1 MRRYR
6 VAIVEPS
13 PIVAEGLVSL
23 LASCDDM
30 EVVSVSRSL
39 RSWVE
44 YGAMRKADVVVV
56 GSQLLCAL
64 TQPLRV
70 AVEELQGVTVV
81 MLSTTVCDEEVLRWV
96 DGVVNIYDDGQALAR
111 KLRAA
116 LDKDAA
122 NQYSDSHDLSERER
136 DVLILVA
143 KGMAN
148 KEIADRLNIS
158 IHTVMSHRKNIT
170 HKTGIKSVAGLTVY
184 ALLNNLLDQS
194 DVEMA

>member
-6 VAIVEPS
+6 IAIVEPS
-13 PIVAEGLVSL
+13 VIIAQGVASI
-23 LASCDDM
+23 
-30 EVVSVSRSL
+30 L
-39 RSWVE
+39 RSSGEADVVAIYPTLRAYADRLNVKDVE
-44 YGAMRKADVVVV
+44 VVVV
-56 GSQLLCAL
+56 GSQ
-64 TQPLRV
+64 V
-70 AVEELQGVTVV
+70 AVGAQLRSELQGVAVV
-81 MLSTTVCDEEVLRWV
+81 LLSTTVVDEETLRQV
-96 DGVVNIYDDGQALAR
+96 DGVINIYDDEAALMR
-111 KLRAA
+111 KLRTAVEQGET
-116 LDKDAA
+116 
-122 NQYSDSHDLSERER
+122 NPYSDSHDLSERER

-194 DVEMA
+194 DVTL

>member
-6 VAIVEPS
+6 IAIVEPS
-13 PIVAEGLVSL
+13 VIIAEGV
-23 LASCDDM
+23 ASI
-30 EVVSVSRSL
+30 L
-39 RSWVE
+39 RSSGEADVVAIYPTLRAYADRLPVKDVE
-44 YGAMRKADVVVV
+44 VVVV
-56 GSQLLCAL
+56 GSQ
-64 TQPLRV
+64 V
-70 AVEELQGVTVV
+70 AVGAQLRSELQGVAVV
-81 MLSTTVCDEEVLRWV
+81 LLSTTVVDEDVLRQV
-96 DGVVNIYDDGQALAR
+96 DGVINIYDDEATLMR
-111 KLRAA
+111 KVRAA
-116 LDKDAA
+116 VEQGET
-122 NQYSDSHDLSERER
+122 NPYSDSHDLSERER

-194 DVEMA
+194 DVTL

>member
-6 VAIVEPS
+6 IAIVEPS
-13 PIVAEGLVSL
+13 VIIAQGVASI
-23 LASCDDM
+23 LAASGEAD
-30 EVVSVSRSL
+30 VVAIYPTL
-39 RSWVE
+39 RAYADRLPVKDVE
-44 YGAMRKADVVVV
+44 VVVV
-56 GSQLLCAL
+56 GSQVAIGA
-64 TQPLRV
+64 QLRS
-70 AVEELQGVTVV
+70 ELQGVAVV
-81 MLSTTVCDEEVLRWV
+81 LLSTTVVDEDVLRQV
-96 DGVVNIYDDGQALAR
+96 DGVINIYDDEAALMR
-111 KLRAA
+111 KLRTAVEQGET
-116 LDKDAA
+116 
-122 NQYSDSHDLSERER
+122 NPYSDSHDLSERER

-194 DVEMA
+194 DVTL

>member
-13 PIVAEGLVSL
+13 PIVAEGLASL

-81 MLSTTVCDEEVLRWV
+81 LLSTTVCDEEVLRWV

>member
-6 VAIVEPS
+6 IAIVEPS
-13 PIVAEGLVSL
+13 VIIAQGVASI
-23 LASCDDM
+23 
-30 EVVSVSRSL
+30 L
-39 RSWVE
+39 RSSGEADVVAIYPTLRAYADRLNAKDVE
-44 YGAMRKADVVVV
+44 VVVV
-56 GSQLLCAL
+56 GSQ
-64 TQPLRV
+64 V
-70 AVEELQGVTVV
+70 AVGAQLRSELQGVSVV
-81 MLSTTVCDEEVLRWV
+81 LLSTTVVDEDVLRQV
-96 DGVVNIYDDGQALAR
+96 DGVINIYDDEATLMR
-111 KLRAA
+111 KLRTAVEQGET
-116 LDKDAA
+116 
-122 NQYSDSHDLSERER
+122 NPYSDSHDLSERER

-194 DVEMA
+194 DVTL

>member
-6 VAIVEPS
+6 IAIVEPS
-13 PIVAEGLVSL
+13 VIIAEGVASILRSSGEADIVAIYPT
-23 LASCDDM
+23 
-30 EVVSVSRSL
+30 L
-39 RSWVE
+39 RAYADRLNVKDVE
-44 YGAMRKADVVVV
+44 VVVV
-56 GSQLLCAL
+56 GSQ
-64 TQPLRV
+64 V
-70 AVEELQGVTVV
+70 AVGAQLRSELQGVAVV
-81 MLSTTVCDEEVLRWV
+81 LLSTTVVDEDVLRQV
-96 DGVVNIYDDGQALAR
+96 DGVINIYDDEATLMR
-111 KLRAA
+111 KLRTAVEQGET
-116 LDKDAA
+116 
-122 NQYSDSHDLSERER
+122 NPYSDSHDLSERER

-194 DVEMA
+194 DVAL

>member
-6 VAIVEPS
+6 IAIVEPS
-13 PIVAEGLVSL
+13 AIIAEGV
-23 LASCDDM
+23 ASI
-30 EVVSVSRSL
+30 L
-39 RSWVE
+39 RSSGEADVVAIYPTLRAYADRLNVKDVE
-44 YGAMRKADVVVV
+44 VVVV
-56 GSQLLCAL
+56 GSQ
-64 TQPLRV
+64 V
-70 AVEELQGVTVV
+70 AVGAQLRSELQGVAVV
-81 MLSTTVCDEEVLRWV
+81 LLSTTVVDEDVLRQV
-96 DGVVNIYDDGQALAR
+96 DGVINIYDDEATLMR
-111 KLRAA
+111 KLRTAVEQGET
-116 LDKDAA
+116 
-122 NQYSDSHDLSERER
+122 NPYSDSHDLSERER

-194 DVEMA
+194 DVTL

>member
-13 PIVAEGLVSL
+13 PIVAEGLASML
-23 LASCDDM
+23 SSCDDM

-194 DVEMA
+194 DVEIA

>member
-6 VAIVEPS
+6 IAIVEPS
-13 PIVAEGLVSL
+13 VIIAQGVASI
-23 LASCDDM
+23 LAASGEAD
-30 EVVSVSRSL
+30 VVAIYPTL
-39 RSWVE
+39 RAYADRLNVKDVE
-44 YGAMRKADVVVV
+44 VVVV
-56 GSQLLCAL
+56 GSQ
-64 TQPLRV
+64 V
-70 AVEELQGVTVV
+70 AVGAQLRSELQGVAVV
-81 MLSTTVCDEEVLRWV
+81 LLSTTVVDEDVLRQV
-96 DGVVNIYDDGQALAR
+96 DGVINIYDDE
-111 KLRAA
+111 AA
-116 LDKDAA
+116 LMRKVRTAVEQGET
-122 NQYSDSHDLSERER
+122 NPYSDSHDLSERER

-194 DVEMA
+194 DVTL